1 MIENK
6 RKSKGSIDRDTLSK
20 LQEVLPTR
28 YYEEFKGA
36 FRQMYPAKSERIPA
50 RQTVYKVING
60 KSSNTKIL
68 SVLVSMA
75 EKQAGL
81 KTKLK
86 EVLAVC

>member
-1 MIENK
+1 MVENK
-6 RKSKGSIDRDTLSK
+6 KKNKGVIDRDTLNK

-68 SVLVSMA
+68 SVLVGMT
-75 EKQAGL
+75 ERQADL
-81 KTKLK
+81 KSKLK
-86 EVLAVC
+86 DVLAKC